1 MANDRGDRSPDD
13 VPAFVDEPGTTD
25 QARADDAPAVDADA
39 AFADAPDT
47 ETGKAQAVFDE
58 DQPGPGV

>member
-1 MANDRGDRSPDD
+1 MADDRENPSPDD

-25 QARADDAPAVDADA
+25 QARDDDDPGGLL
-39 AFADAPDT
+39 ADAPDT